1 MLLLLLLII
10 VKRYAEIPVSS
21 YQPAATIK
29 CMYLE
34 ECWFETGVLII
45 VRELDFSFHE
55 ANLSMK
61 PVG

>member
-1 MLLLLLLII
+1 MLWLLLLIV
-10 VKRYAEIPVSS
+10 VKRYAETTVFS
-21 YQPAATIK
+21 YQLAATIK

-34 ECWFETGVLII
+34 ECWFEIGVLII
-45 VRELDFSFHE
+45 VRELHFSFHE